1 MIRDAVAADLPQIL
15 AIHNEA
21 IVNTTA
27 NWDEHE
33 VDLDNREQWF
43 AAQQEAALPIL
54 VCELDGAVAG
64 YAYYG
69 PWRPRTGYR
78 HTMENTLYV
87 HVDHHGRG
95 IGSTLLAALVER
107 AEASGD
113 VRCLIAA
120 IEASN
125 TPSIAL
131 HAKHGFVE
139 VGRFPQVGVKFGGW
153 LDLVCMQRMTQD
165 DQTKKPS
172 SASSRTDDA

>member
-1 MIRDAVAADLPQIL
+1 MIIRAAVATDLPQIL

-21 IVNTTA
+21 IANTTA
-27 NWDEHE
+27 NWDERPVDLANRQQWFDSQRQAALPVLV
-33 VDLDNREQWF
+33 VDLDG
-43 AAQQEAALPIL
+43 
-54 VCELDGAVAG
+54 VVAG

-78 HTMENTLYV
+78 HTMENSVYV

-95 IGSTLLAALVER
+95 IGTALLAALVEH
-107 AEASGD
+107 ATDDPE

-125 TPSIAL
+125 AASIAL

-139 VGRFPQVGVKFGGW
+139 VGRFPHVGVKFGRW
-153 LDLVCMQRMTQD
+153 LDLVCLQLTVD
-165 DQTKKPS
+165 FDGPL
-172 SASSRTDDA
+172 